1 VITLADKTKYEL
13 IITVVNRGFADQVM
27 DAARDAGAHG
37 GTVLYARGTGIH
49 EGQKFFGI
57 RIEPEKEVVLIV
69 VENIE
74 KPGVMKA
81 ICKGA
86 GLMTEGRGMSFSL
99 PVDDVMGIVH
109 LMDDQEEKER
119 IVAIAEDAAG
129 NKNAD

>member
-1 VITLADKTKYEL
+1 MADKTKYEL
-13 IITVVNRGFADQVM
+13 IVTVVNRGFADQVM

-37 GTVLYARGTGIH
+37 GTILYARGTGIH

-57 RIEPEKEVVLIV
+57 RIEPEKEVVLTV
-69 VENIE
+69 VGAEE
-74 KPGVMKA
+74 KATIMKA

-109 LMDDQEEKER
+109 LMDEEERDQLTAVADESAKKEN
-119 IVAIAEDAAG
+119 I
-129 NKNAD
+129 